1 MFHACQ
7 AAARRASSHSRS
19 KFNGTSSA
27 TQSSAAA
34 AILLVLVS
42 ERHNNEDNA
51 TCQEHAEANNDD
63 DDVYNDY
70 YLNNERGRAQSSY
83 TNSHAPYRNFVATS
97 AKCEHISAASHYRS
111 GIMPDHHDLRLRRSV
126 TSKRMA
132 AEKSLRTFFSSYEV
146 EFDDPLGSGKF
157 YKEYCGVCSIV
168 SYCICA
174 VELSHI
180 HHLCLPILSV
190 VYRCLW

>member
-1 MFHACQ
+1 MFHACR

-19 KFNGTSSA
+19 KFNDIA
-27 TQSSAAA
+27 AAQSSAAA

-42 ERHNNEDNA
+42 ERHNNENNA
-51 TCQEHAEANNDD
+51 MCQEHVEGNNDA
-63 DDVYNDY
+63 DVYNY
-70 YLNNERGRAQSSY
+70 YLNNERGTQSY
-83 TNSHAPYRNFVATS
+83 APYRNFVATS
-97 AKCEHISAASHYRS
+97 ASAKCEHSSASQYRS

-157 YKEYCGVCSIV
+157 
-168 SYCICA
+168 
-174 VELSHI
+174 
-180 HHLCLPILSV
+180 
-190 VYRCLW
+190 

>member
-1 MFHACQ
+1 MFHACR

-19 KFNGTSSA
+19 KFNDIA
-27 TQSSAAA
+27 FAQSSAAA

-42 ERHNNEDNA
+42 ERHNNENNA
-51 TCQEHAEANNDD
+51 MCQEHVEGNNDA
-63 DDVYNDY
+63 DVYNY
-70 YLNNERGRAQSSY
+70 YLNNERGTQSY
-83 TNSHAPYRNFVATS
+83 APYRNFVATS
-97 AKCEHISAASHYRS
+97 ASAKCEHSSASQYRS

-157 YKEYCGVCSIV
+157 
-168 SYCICA
+168 
-174 VELSHI
+174 
-180 HHLCLPILSV
+180 
-190 VYRCLW
+190 

>member
-1 MFHACQ
+1 MFHACR

-19 KFNGTSSA
+19 KFDIFST

-42 ERHNNEDNA
+42 ERHNNENNA
-51 TCQEHAEANNDD
+51 MCQEHVEGNTDA
-63 DDVYNDY
+63 DVYNY
-70 YLNNERGRAQSSY
+70 YLNNERGTQSY
-83 TNSHAPYRNFVATS
+83 NNIHAPYRNFVATS
-97 AKCEHISAASHYRS
+97 SAKCEHSSASQYRS

-157 YKEYCGVCSIV
+157 Y
-168 SYCICA
+168 
-174 VELSHI
+174 
-180 HHLCLPILSV
+180 
-190 VYRCLW
+190 